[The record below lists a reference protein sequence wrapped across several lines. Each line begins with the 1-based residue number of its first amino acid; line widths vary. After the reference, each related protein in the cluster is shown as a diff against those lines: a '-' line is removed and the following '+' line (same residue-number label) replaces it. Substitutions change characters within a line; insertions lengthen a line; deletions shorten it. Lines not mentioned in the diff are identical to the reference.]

1 MDKDEIKFLLS
12 LDRIYAPPSIWTYLD
27 LMLDKIYC
35 YARANNIYFKTKD
48 GKPPKLKN
56 LKLLSVDQQIQNVGT
71 SRKRKMDHHTEAIK
85 RKRKMDHHTEA
96 IKRKRS

>member
-1 MDKDEIKFLLS
+1 MTDVFSSEKIKFLLS

-56 LKLLSVDQQIQNVGT
+56 LKLLSVDQQIQNVGA
-71 SRKRKMDHHTEAIK
+71 SRKRKMQKKEELVK
-85 RKRKMDHHTEA
+85 RKRG
-96 IKRKRS
+96 